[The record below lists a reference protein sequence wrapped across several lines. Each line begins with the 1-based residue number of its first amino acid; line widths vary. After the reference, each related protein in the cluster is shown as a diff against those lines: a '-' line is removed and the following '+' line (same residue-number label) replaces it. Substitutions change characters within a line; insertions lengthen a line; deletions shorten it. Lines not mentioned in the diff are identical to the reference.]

1 MTNPIDEHAKTLA
14 TSWTVVVALAAGGGG
29 VGGMALQSSSDA
41 GPDNTVAVVTLDST
55 TITGSTADTTA
66 KELREL
72 RGNDSVEAVVLRV
85 ASPGGSVSGSEAQY
99 RAVKRLANEKPVVAS
114 VRDYAASGGY
124 YSVLPAE
131 KIYASPSSLVG
142 SVGVLSTVTENER
155 APSQWKSAPDKGTAG
170 PADASRARA
179 ATLRESFLSVV
190 MDERGDAL
198 EVDRETVGKA
208 KIYAGY
214 RAVELGFADEVGDLD
229 AAIGDAADRADVQN
243 YDVAYRNPGGGGLLS
258 LLGVSGHEA
267 GEDGE
272 TVGAPGLCGQEYLA
286 YAPQVG
292 PDVEVILNASC

>member
-1 MTNPIDEHAKTLA
+1 
-14 TSWTVVVALAAGGGG
+14 
-29 VGGMALQSSSDA
+29 
-41 GPDNTVAVVTLDST
+41 
-55 TITGSTADTTA
+55 
-66 KELREL
+66 
-72 RGNDSVEAVVLRV
+72 
-85 ASPGGSVSGSEAQY
+85 
-99 RAVKRLANEKPVVAS
+99 
-114 VRDYAASGGY
+114 
-124 YSVLPAE
+124 
-131 KIYASPSSLVG
+131 
-142 SVGVLSTVTENER
+142 
-155 APSQWKSAPDKGTAG
+155 
-170 PADASRARA
+170 
-179 ATLRESFLSVV
+179 